1 MDSSIWLHWHPHPD
15 AIIGLTLILALY
27 LLLVGPYKSKFSTTE
42 HVNPSQIIR
51 FTFGILIILLSLVSP
66 LHILSDT
73 YLFSAHMVQ
82 HILITIVAPPLLISG
97 IPSWVIQP
105 ILCKNKITIG
115 LFKILLHPLIAFL
128 TFNFIFALWHIPQL
142 YDASVRFHGI
152 HVFEHISFMLSA
164 LMMWWPLMSNIKE
177 IPRLSYPMQIIYLVS
192 LSIAQIIVFALITFS
207 SYPIYEWYVDAP
219 RIWGVSPLTDQQI
232 GGIIMK
238 VGTALIF
245 LAMIVAVFFK
255 WYNVENKEI

>member
-1 MDSSIWLHWHPHPD
+1 MC
-15 AIIGLTLILALY
+15 
-27 LLLVGPYKSKFSTTE
+27 
-42 HVNPSQIIR
+42 IR
-51 FTFGILIILLSLVSP
+51 
-66 LHILSDT
+66 DR
-73 YLFSAHMVQ
+73 
-82 HILITIVAPPLLISG
+82 
-97 IPSWVIQP
+97 
-105 ILCKNKITIG
+105 
-115 LFKILLHPLIAFL
+115 
-128 TFNFIFALWHIPQL
+128 L

-177 IPRLSYPMQIIYLVS
+177 FPRLSYPMQIIYLVS

-255 WYNVENKEI
+255 WYNIENKEI